1 MCRPA
6 RATWT
11 TSTTCGSSPA
21 DPVDLTPLSEAVRS
35 VLDDKYRARET
46 GLANSRRI
54 IRLSA
59 NAIRSLHR
67 GEWERADELMQ
78 EAAGL
83 LRETESALAEHP
95 DVHYAGFVADASKE
109 YAEAHLTRALA
120 LGEDLPLP
128 ADLGVAV
135 APYLNGLGEAVGEMR
150 RRMLDLLRAGDLAA
164 AEATLDRMNEIHE
177 LLADLDYPDGM
188 TGGLRRTTDVARAL
202 IERSRADLTTTVVQ
216 ERLRRTLEQAGS

>member
-1 MCRPA
+1 
-6 RATWT
+6 
-11 TSTTCGSSPA
+11 
-21 DPVDLTPLSEAVRS
+21 VDLTPLSEAVRA

-67 GEWERADELMQ
+67 GEWERADDLMA
-78 EAAGL
+78 EAALL
-83 LRETESALAEHP
+83 LREAEVALAGHP
-95 DVHYAGFVADASKE
+95 DVQYAGFLADASKE

-120 LGEDLPLP
+120 LGTELPLP

-150 RRMLDLLRAGDLAA
+150 RRMLDLLRAGDLAG
-164 AEATLDRMNEIHE
+164 AEATLGRMNAVHE

-188 TGGLRRTTDVARAL
+188 TGGLRRTTDVARSL
-202 IERSRADLTTTVVQ
+202 IERSRADLTTTVIQ
-216 ERLRRTLEQAGS
+216 ERLRLSIERAGS